1 MKLRRLPI
9 SLLTGWLLAAMAVTP
24 ADAARLKEEDTIK
37 SLESKDVQLRPGK
50 AILGSSDLARESY
63 RAFLD
68 LVSDDPELRAEAMRR
83 LGDLELEATEAEQ
96 LAENIDT
103 LDDTGFNNAV
113 GLYQQL
119 LEAYP
124 DYRRND
130 TVLYQLA
137 RAYEI
142 GGRTDAALEILDEI
156 VVNYADTLLIDE
168 VQFRRGEMLFL
179 RKRYGEAEVA
189 YQEVVNYGDLSRF
202 YQQSLYKLGWSQFK
216 LASHEQS
223 LTPFIELLDR
233 KVGDI
238 EIESGEQRLQELKRA
253 DRELVEDTFRVL
265 SISFSYLD
273 GADSIRSFLASRG
286 HPHYSFVIYQN
297 LGDLYLEKERFQDAA
312 QAYESFVAFDPYHV
326 KAPLLQVEVIEAY
339 RQGGFPSL
347 VLEGKKDF
355 VGRYGMDGD
364 FWIRNPRHENTE
376 VAAHLKANL
385 TDLAKYYHA
394 AAQKGARKSDY
405 QEAANWYR
413 KYLAYFP
420 GETDSANTNFLL
432 AEVLFE
438 SEDFAAATVE
448 YQRTAYDYVAH
459 DKSAEAGYATIL
471 AYREHE
477 KLLEGAAKDEWHAQY
492 LDSGLKF
499 ADTYPEHPQSGA
511 VLTTVAEDLFQ
522 QDQFD
527 LAIAVGQAVI
537 AKQPPVSAALARTA
551 WTVVAHAQFE
561 LANFAAAETAYYSL
575 RVATRADDAQAAQEI
590 KDRIA
595 SSIYKQGEQARDA
608 GDLETAV
615 THFTRLGIAVPDA
628 DIRATAEYDAAA
640 ALINL
645 QAWDRASGVLEKFRR
660 DYPDSEFADDITQK
674 LAVSYLESGM
684 AAQAAA
690 EFERIAD
697 AESSSAEMRR
707 EALWK
712 ASELYQQTGTLGSEQ
727 RVLRNIIVRYPNP
740 LTESIEAR
748 FRLLEIARV
757 VGNEEQRI
765 ALLEELVN
773 VDATAGTQRTDRTRF
788 LAAKATLELA
798 DPVRRRFAVVRL
810 TQPLASSLKLKKSLM
825 EEVIAAYTG
834 AANYGVAEVTT
845 AATFRLGEV
854 YEQFSSDLLASDR
867 PADLS
872 ADALEQYEI
881 LLEEQ
886 VFPFEEKAIDLYKA
900 NANRAP
906 DGVYDEW
913 VQKSFERLAGL
924 MPARYAKKERSE
936 NVVTALF

>member
-238 EIESGEQRLQELKRA
+238 EIESGAQRLQELKRA

-312 QAYESFVAFDPYHV
+312 QAYEGFVAFDPYHV

-413 KYLAYFP
+413 KYLAYCP
-420 GETDSANTNFLL
+420 G
-432 AEVLFE
+432 
-438 SEDFAAATVE
+438 
-448 YQRTAYDYVAH
+448 
-459 DKSAEAGYATIL
+459 
-471 AYREHE
+471 
-477 KLLEGAAKDEWHAQY
+477 
-492 LDSGLKF
+492 
-499 ADTYPEHPQSGA
+499 
-511 VLTTVAEDLFQ
+511 
-522 QDQFD
+522 
-527 LAIAVGQAVI
+527 
-537 AKQPPVSAALARTA
+537 
-551 WTVVAHAQFE
+551 
-561 LANFAAAETAYYSL
+561 
-575 RVATRADDAQAAQEI
+575 
-590 KDRIA
+590 
-595 SSIYKQGEQARDA
+595 
-608 GDLETAV
+608 
-615 THFTRLGIAVPDA
+615 
-628 DIRATAEYDAAA
+628 
-640 ALINL
+640 
-645 QAWDRASGVLEKFRR
+645 
-660 DYPDSEFADDITQK
+660 
-674 LAVSYLESGM
+674 
-684 AAQAAA
+684 
-690 EFERIAD
+690 
-697 AESSSAEMRR
+697 
-707 EALWK
+707 
-712 ASELYQQTGTLGSEQ
+712 
-727 RVLRNIIVRYPNP
+727 
-740 LTESIEAR
+740 
-748 FRLLEIARV
+748 
-757 VGNEEQRI
+757 
-765 ALLEELVN
+765 
-773 VDATAGTQRTDRTRF
+773 
-788 LAAKATLELA
+788 
-798 DPVRRRFAVVRL
+798 
-810 TQPLASSLKLKKSLM
+810 
-825 EEVIAAYTG
+825 
-834 AANYGVAEVTT
+834 
-845 AATFRLGEV
+845 
-854 YEQFSSDLLASDR
+854 
-867 PADLS
+867 
-872 ADALEQYEI
+872 
-881 LLEEQ
+881 
-886 VFPFEEKAIDLYKA
+886 
-900 NANRAP
+900 
-906 DGVYDEW
+906 
-913 VQKSFERLAGL
+913 
-924 MPARYAKKERSE
+924 
-936 NVVTALF
+936 